1 METFFKPMYDSQAT
15 FDNNKV
21 KMTKINSQ
29 SQDNPFQNLA
39 NRYDKWFDSPRGK
52 EIFSLEVACL
62 QRLIGNLEGRWLE
75 VGVGTG
81 RFAKA
86 LGIKEGIDPAQAVL
100 KIAADRGIKVKLARA
115 ENTPYPAETF
125 DGLLMVVTI
134 CFLDNPAEALG
145 ECYRILKQQGRLIIG
160 LVPADSS
167 WGRFYAEKGR
177 DNHPFYSAAKFYTC
191 QEVIELANKVGPT
204 FYAARSCLFD
214 PPEEIER
221 NLSKEIHPGTD
232 PSAGFVAMDFR
243 KV

>member
-1 METFFKPMYDSQAT
+1 MT
-15 FDNNKV
+15 
-21 KMTKINSQ
+21 MTKKNSQ
-29 SQDNPFQNLA
+29 SQNNPFESLA
-39 NRYDKWFDSPRGK
+39 NQYDKWFDSPRGR

-62 QRLIGNLEGRWLE
+62 QQLIGNLEGRWLE

-100 KIAADRGIKVKLARA
+100 KIAADRGIKVNLARA
-115 ENTPYPAETF
+115 EDIPYPAETF

-134 CFLDNPAEALG
+134 CFLDNPAEALE
-145 ECYRILKQQGRLIIG
+145 ECYRILRRQGRLIIG
-160 LVPADSS
+160 LVPADSP

-177 DNHPFYSAAKFYTC
+177 ENHPFYSVAKFYTS
-191 QEVIELANKVGPT
+191 QEVIELANKAGLT

-214 PPEEIER
+214 APDKIGG
-221 NLSKEIHPGTD
+221 NLSKEIHTGID
-232 PSAGFVAMDFR
+232 PQAGFVAMDFR